1 MKNVEHIPA
10 RERIKKAAADEFIER
25 GFDGARMQAIADR
38 AGANKAMIYYYFRS
52 KEALFEAI
60 IREAFEELFGL
71 LSNLSPESWDD
82 PEILVPRL
90 VRMHFRFLAGHPHFP
105 RLMVRE
111 IHAGHP
117 LAVQVLGEM
126 IQKIRKTGGLNL
138 IGRLH
143 SAVKAGK
150 IRNTDPEQ
158 TLWNIVALNIF
169 YFIAKPVL
177 EAGWPEEFR
186 NMPEEKILEM
196 REKAVSDLILHG
208 LLPRE
213 RGNAGAVRATRES

>member
-1 MKNVEHIPA
+1 MKREKRFA
-10 RERIKKAAADEFIER
+10 TRERIKRSAADEFIRR

-71 LSNLSPESWDD
+71 LSKLSPDSRDD
-82 PEILVPRL
+82 PEILIPGM
-90 VRMHFRFLAGHPHFP
+90 VRMHLRFLAEHPHLP
-105 RLMVRE
+105 KLMVRE

-117 LAVQVLGEM
+117 LAVRVLGEM
-126 IQKIRKTGGLNL
+126 IQKIKKTGRLNL
-138 IGRLH
+138 AGRFR
-143 SAVKAGK
+143 SGVRAGK

-158 TLWNIVALNIF
+158 TLWNIVALNLF

-186 NMPEEKILEM
+186 KISESTILKK
-196 REKAVSDLILHG
+196 RERAVTDLVLHG
-208 LLPRE
+208 LLPRK
-213 RGNAGAVRATRES
+213 